1 MQRWCRVFWLVSLL
15 EVLVFGRLVLANA
28 NISNP
33 TLSKPGEL
41 VFMVQA
47 AKGKIIRRS
56 GRFYLR
62 LEQVSPQ
69 VIFLSDPPDRKAGMV
84 QTQGFLSNYAKTSFD
99 QSPHA
104 ALIYADH
111 PRLGRGVKVRF
122 EMSNPK
128 QVDDNVWL
136 FQMRVVSGFQA
147 IQPRDDLTSITV
159 IIDNQR
165 HD

>member
-1 MQRWCRVFWLVSLL
+1 MQRWHRVLWLVSLL
-15 EVLVFGRLVLANA
+15 EVLVFGRLVVAN
-28 NISNP
+28 
-33 TLSKPGEL
+33 THLSKPMMNKPGEL

-62 LEQVSPQ
+62 LEQVSPH
-69 VIFLSDPPDRKAGMV
+69 VIYLTDPPGRQAGMV
-84 QTQGFLSNYAKTSFD
+84 HSQDFLNNYAKTSFD
-99 QSPHA
+99 QAPHA

-128 QVDDNVWL
+128 QVGESVWL
-136 FQMRVVSGFQA
+136 FQMRVISGFQA
-147 IQPRDDLTSITV
+147 IKPRDDLTSITV

-165 HD
+165 QE